1 MGRRGNGEGSIRKI
15 RRVRKDGKVV
25 EFWVGEIMVGR
36 REDGRPDRRSFTGT
50 TREAVAAK
58 IAELVSKK
66 AKGKLVRRSTL
77 TVAAY
82 LRTWLE
88 MHERY
93 GNDGQGLRPNT
104 VRNYRTV
111 IEKHVVPALGNMPL
125 QEVTPDDLERLYRV
139 IEEEKKLSRRMAE
152 MTHRVLYRAFKD
164 AVTKRK
170 LEQNPCELVPNPPR
184 THYCAADRPVLD
196 AELVPRVL
204 EHVKDTRYYLPLLL
218 AMSTGMRRNELLGLA
233 WDDIDFENKV
243 VRVRRQWGKTEDKQW
258 GLVPLKTKNGIRDI
272 PLPSH
277 VLDALAAHRITQE
290 AQGLGPL
297 VFDRGD
303 GRPIYHSDLDRAWAR
318 VRKDLDLPTDLRLH
332 DLRGSY
338 LTWLAECGVDLKT
351 ASELAGHGDI
361 KVTAEI
367 YQRTTARTRQKA
379 AQAIEKIIQPPT
391 SSS

>member
-1 MGRRGNGEGSIRKI
+1 MGRRGNGEGCIRKI
-15 RRVRKDGKVV
+15 RRVRKDGTVV
-25 EFWVGEIMVGR
+25 EFWLGEIMVGR
-36 REDGRPDRRSFTGT
+36 REDGRPDRRSFTGP

-82 LRTWLE
+82 LRSWLE
-88 MHERY
+88 MYERY
-93 GNDGQGLRPNT
+93 GNGGQGLRPNT

-111 IEKHVVPALGNMPL
+111 IEKHVIPELGNMPL
-125 QEVTPDDLERLYRV
+125 QKVTPDDLERLYRV

-184 THYCAADRPVLD
+184 THYSAADRPVLD
-196 AELVPRVL
+196 AELVPKVL
-204 EHVKDTRYYLPLLL
+204 DRVKDTRYYLPLLL
-218 AMSTGMRRNELLGLA
+218 AMSTGMRRNELLGLTWSDVDLEA
-233 WDDIDFENKV
+233 GI
-243 VRVRRQWGKTEDKQW
+243 VRVRRQWGKTKDKQW
-258 GLVPLKTKNGIRDI
+258 GLVPLKTRKGMRDI
-272 PLPSH
+272 PLPQH
-277 VLDALAAHRITQE
+277 VVDALAAHRVTQE

-303 GRPIYHSDLDRAWAR
+303 GKPINPHDLDHMWAR
-318 VRKDLDLPTDLRLH
+318 VRKDLGLPADLRLH

-338 LTWLAECGVDLKT
+338 LTWLAESGVDLKT
-351 ASELAGHGDI
+351 ASELAGHADI

-367 YQRTTARTRQKA
+367 YQRTTVRTRQKA
-379 AQAIEKIIQPPT
+379 AQAIEKIVRPPMP
-391 SSS
+391 